1 MTTSAKRFLGVLIVA
16 VLMVAALGIASV
28 GASSPP
34 VAPAVGGLSAPQVAP
49 PAAAVAPID
58 SWAVDLADPYDWKDP
73 TCAGWLLTYTLTF
86 TNTSGQTLYGLVLS
100 DTIPANT
107 EFKESSQGGSF
118 DGVDTVTWELDPVE
132 AGQVVSRDLVIRPYS
147 SLAAGTI
154 ITDVVAVLARLGDDK
169 PIVIENAE
177 EGTTII
183 RCAPPT
189 ATPSPTVPSPTPK
202 PPTATPTA
210 TATATPTEKP
220 DGRTI
225 WLPIITRGFVH

>member
-1 MTTSAKRFLGVLIVA
+1 
-16 VLMVAALGIASV
+16 
-28 GASSPP
+28 
-34 VAPAVGGLSAPQVAP
+34 
-49 PAAAVAPID
+49 
-58 SWAVDLADPYDWKDP
+58 
-73 TCAGWLLTYTLTF
+73 
-86 TNTSGQTLYGLVLS
+86 
-100 DTIPANT
+100 
-107 EFKESSQGGSF
+107 
-118 DGVDTVTWELDPVE
+118 
-132 AGQVVSRDLVIRPYS
+132 VVSRDLVIRPYS